1 MSSVTHSPFRGNPS
15 GAILPGECRRMRL
28 PGGYLPWTHFR
39 KGRKCP
45 FSRPPAT
52 GRKGFSEDG
61 RRPEVRKRFR
71 NDRVRGP
78 MNPKKT
84 WNGRFKRRT
93 TATSYQKR
101 PVEGMVTTVDA
112 REAVKKGGS
121 EEDSG
126 SRRPSLLPHASS
138 AAGLNPGC
146 GEARSPI
153 DVGQEC
159 PQTPHQDP

>member
-39 KGRKCP
+39 KRRKCP

-52 GRKGFSEDG
+52 GRKVFSEDG

-84 WNGRFKRRT
+84 WNGSFKRRT

-101 PVEGMVTTVDA
+101 PGEGMVTTVDA
-112 REAVKKGGS
+112 REVEKEDRERTLGS
-121 EEDSG
+121 ADPPSFPPHHPP
-126 SRRPSLLPHASS
+126 RVRNRDAARRDRPSMWD
-138 AAGLNPGC
+138 
-146 GEARSPI
+146 RS
-153 DVGQEC
+153 VLKQRL
-159 PQTPHQDP
+159 

>member
-1 MSSVTHSPFRGNPS
+1 MP
-15 GAILPGECRRMRL
+15 L
-28 PGGYLPWTHFR
+28 PGGYQPWTHFR

-101 PVEGMVTTVDA
+101 PVEGMVTIVDA

-121 EEDSG
+121 GEDSG
-126 SRRPSLLPHASS
+126 SRCPFLLPIHHP
-138 AAGLNPGC
+138 LRDRNR
-146 GEARSPI
+146 GEARRDRHV

-159 PQTPHQDP
+159 SQTTHLDP